1 VELAAGRSG
10 DLAVLWVIDSG
21 DGIAPEHLPHVFDR
35 FYKVDAARA
44 ASPGS
49 GLGLTI
55 AKAIVQQHGGSIQV
69 ASEPGRTEFW
79 VELPQP
85 DATAAN
91 L

>member
-1 VELAAGRSG
+1 M
-10 DLAVLWVIDSG
+10 LWVIDSG
-21 DGIAPEHLPHVFDR
+21 GGIAPEHLPYIFDR

-69 ASEPGRTEFW
+69 ASEPGRPEFW
-79 VELPQP
+79 VELPQADP
-85 DATAAN
+85 AAAN